1 MRTSLEGDASGCSLR
16 ATARTQQVNQG
27 EHAIR
32 DDAKEAKKCEGS
44 KHAEEKDKSHKI
56 EMRA

>member
-1 MRTSLEGDASGCSLR
+1 MRTSLDGDANGSSLR
-16 ATARTQQVNQG
+16 AFAQTQQVDQG

-32 DDAKEAKKCEGS
+32 DDAKGAKKCEGS
-44 KHAEEKDKSHKI
+44 KHAEEKDKSNKI